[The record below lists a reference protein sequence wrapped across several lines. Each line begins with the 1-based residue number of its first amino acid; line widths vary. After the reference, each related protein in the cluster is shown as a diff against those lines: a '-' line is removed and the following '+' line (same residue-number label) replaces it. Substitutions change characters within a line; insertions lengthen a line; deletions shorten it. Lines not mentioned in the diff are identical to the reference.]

1 MAPRPTESIGDYT
14 AGIKRAAAVTPS
26 DSTDL
31 NSITRGIYVGGSG
44 NIVVIFADDADGATT
59 TLTGL
64 ATGVWHP
71 MQVRRVLSTSTT
83 ATGIVAGY

>member
-1 MAPRPTESIGDYT
+1 MAPRPGESLADNT
-14 AGIKRAAAVTPS
+14 AGIRRAVAVTPS

-31 NSITRGIYVGGSG
+31 AGVTRGLYVGASG
-44 NIVVIFADDADGATT
+44 NVVVLFSDDKDADTV

-64 ATGVWHP
+64 AAGVWHP
-71 MQVRRVLSTSTT
+71 MQVRRVLSTNTT

>member
-1 MAPRPTESIGDYT
+1 MAPRPGESITEST
-14 AGIKRAAAVTPS
+14 AGIRRAAAVTPS

-31 NSITRGIYVGGSG
+31 ASITRGIYIGGAG
-44 NIVVIFADDADGATT
+44 NIAVIFAEDADGAPV

-71 MQVRRVLSTSTT
+71 MQVRRVMSTNST
-83 ATGIVAGY
+83 ATLILAGY